1 MSEHQSH
8 IEIKAGGE
16 KSFGIVFAVVFALIS
31 LFPLL
36 KGGDVRVWAMG
47 VAAVFAGSAFLAP
60 RLLTIP
66 NRLWFRLGMLLGSII
81 APVVMVL
88 VYVLT
93 VLPVGLCFR
102 LLGKDPLA
110 RKPDPQATTYWI
122 EREQPVGSM
131 KDQF

>member
-16 KSFGIVFAVVFALIS
+16 KSFGIVFAVVFVLIG

-36 KGGDVRVWAMG
+36 RGGDVRLWAL
-47 VAAVFAGSAFLAP
+47 ALAVIFGLLAFFVP
-60 RLLTIP
+60 RALELP
-66 NRLWFRLGMLLGSII
+66 NRLWFKLGMLLGSII
-81 APVVMVL
+81 APIVMVL
-88 VYVLT
+88 VYLLT

-102 LLGKDPLA
+102 VLGKDPLG
-110 RKPDPQATTYWI
+110 RKLDPQATSYWI
-122 EREQPVGSM
+122 KREQPVGSM

>member
-8 IEIKAGGE
+8 IEVRAGGE
-16 KSFGIVFAVVFALIS
+16 KGFGIVFAVVFALIG
-31 LFPLL
+31 LYPLL
-36 KGGDVRVWAMG
+36 KGGDVRTWALG
-47 VAAVFAGSAFLAP
+47 VAAVFAGLAFLAP
-60 RLLTIP
+60 GMLAVP
-66 NRLWFRLGMLLGSII
+66 NRLWFRLGMLLGSVI

-110 RKPDPQATTYWI
+110 RKPDPQARSYWI
-122 EREQPVGSM
+122 KREQPVGSM